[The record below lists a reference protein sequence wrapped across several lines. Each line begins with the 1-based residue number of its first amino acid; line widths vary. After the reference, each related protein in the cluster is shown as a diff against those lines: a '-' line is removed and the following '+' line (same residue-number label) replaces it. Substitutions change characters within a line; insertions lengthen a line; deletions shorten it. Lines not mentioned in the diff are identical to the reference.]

1 MSNIALKNLELTDA
15 SNFKQIMDVYIEA
28 LADKSTDADGY
39 ELYLYEKEVAK
50 DSLCNLAE
58 MLDRQWHTGRARRLP
73 ISVWDWGK
81 RNREKHGVE
90 END

>member
-1 MSNIALKNLELTDA
+1 MSNIALKNYELTDA
-15 SNFKQIMDVYIEA
+15 SNFKQIMDVYFEA
-28 LADKSTDADGY
+28 LTDTSGNFN
-39 ELYLYEKEVAK
+39 YEKEVAK

-58 MLDRQWHTGRARRLP
+58 MLDAQWYTGRARRLP

-90 END
+90 DE